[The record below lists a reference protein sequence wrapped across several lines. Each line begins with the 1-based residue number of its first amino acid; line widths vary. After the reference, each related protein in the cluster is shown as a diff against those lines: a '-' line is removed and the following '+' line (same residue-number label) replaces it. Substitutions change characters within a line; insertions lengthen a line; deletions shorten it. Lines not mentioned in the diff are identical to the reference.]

1 MTAASATLPKIRDEL
16 QLIPG
21 PPTRFGAPTYT
32 LYDPAGQRFF
42 RLGWLETEI
51 LSRWSLGDPQRIS
64 QAIQAETT
72 LAAPPDTVTLIA
84 NFLIANNLTAAA
96 TPAETEYLLKQK
108 KARRKSFLST
118 LMHNYLFLRI
128 PLWHPDGF
136 LSATAGL
143 VGWMFTKSFAVFV
156 LFFAALGLYLVTR
169 EWSLFRDSMS
179 SLFTLQGGI
188 LAALA
193 LGLSKTVHELG
204 HAYAAKLYGLR
215 VPSMGIALM
224 CFAPVL
230 WTDTTEAWKLRDRRS
245 RLAIGAAGVLT
256 ELMLATAASLAW
268 PLLPPGPL
276 KTAVFMLAGSIWI
289 LTLMVNINP
298 CMRYD
303 GYYLLSDYWDIP
315 TLQPRSFA
323 LAKWFLREQLFG
335 LGLPPPEPFPRFDRM
350 KLVAY
355 AFVTWLY
362 RFFLFLGIAFL
373 VYHIFFKALGIIL
386 MLVELTFFIALPIL
400 KELAHW
406 FTIRDKM
413 RLNFRFLL
421 TTAAFAGLVYF
432 LAVPWHD
439 KIGGAA
445 ILTPERRAAFYSPQG
460 GIVEDVSVH
469 NDDLVEPGQS
479 LFRLRSPDLESR
491 IEIAKRKVA
500 AQRLKLS
507 LASLDQGLRI
517 EAAADWDQLERLAE
531 DLAGLLRERE
541 ELEIKAPF
549 SGRIVDMPE
558 WLTPGGWIQAKEPLS
573 ALAGGRHLVQV
584 YVPEYDLDRLAVGSV
599 GRFYPREKGQE
610 PVHLRIE
617 TIENQATR
625 EIQPP
630 ELASLYGGPL
640 GAVKNAASGRL
651 ETEHAVYRVTC
662 GVVGEGASAQ
672 LLVGHAA
679 LDGAPRSVLTEVWR
693 KFMTILVR
701 ESGW

>member
-1 MTAASATLPKIRDEL
+1 MTAQPATLPRIRDEL

-32 LYDPAGQRFF
+32 LYDPTGQRFF
-42 RLGWLETEI
+42 RLGWMETEI
-51 LSRWSLGDPQRIS
+51 LSRWSLGEAERIS
-64 QAIQAETT
+64 EAIRKETT
-72 LAAPPDTVTLIA
+72 LAVQPDTVKLIA

-96 TPAETEYLLKQK
+96 TPAETDYLLKQK
-108 KARRKSFLST
+108 RNRRKSFLST

-128 PLWHPDGF
+128 PLCHPDGF
-136 LSATAGL
+136 LSATLGL
-143 VGWMFTKSFAVFV
+143 VKWMFTKSFAVLV
-156 LFFAALGLYLVTR
+156 LLFAALGFYLVAR
-169 EWSLFRDSMS
+169 EWSRFGDSLS

-188 LAALA
+188 MAALA

-204 HAYAAKLYGLR
+204 HAYAAKRYGLR
-215 VPSMGIALM
+215 VPAMGIALM

-230 WTDTTEAWKLRDRRS
+230 WTDTTEAWKLRSRKE
-245 RLAIGAAGVLT
+245 RLAIGASGVLA
-256 ELMLATAASLAW
+256 ELMLATAASLWW

-289 LTLMVNINP
+289 LTLVVNINP

-315 TLQPRSFA
+315 SLQPRSFA

-335 LGLPPPEPFPRFDRM
+335 LGLPAPEPFPRFDRL
-350 KLVAY
+350 KLIVY

-386 MLVELTFFIALPIL
+386 MLVELAFFIALPIL
-400 KELAHW
+400 KEIAHW

-413 RLNFRFLL
+413 RPNFRLFLTL
-421 TTAAFAGLVYF
+421 SLFAGLIYF
-432 LAVPWHD
+432 LVAPWHA
-439 KIGGAA
+439 KVGGAA
-445 ILTPERRAAFYSPQG
+445 LLTPERRAAFYAPQG
-460 GIVEDVSVH
+460 GVIEDVSAH
-469 NDDLVEPGQS
+469 NDALVEPDQV
-479 LFRLRSPDLESR
+479 LFRLRSPDLDSR
-491 IEIAKRKVA
+491 IEIAKRTVA

-541 ELEIKAPF
+541 ELIIKAPF
-549 SGRIVDMPE
+549 AGRIVDMPE
-558 WLTPGGWIQAKEPLS
+558 WLVPGSWIEAKEPLS
-573 ALAGGRHLVQV
+573 ALAGGRHMVQV
-584 YVPEYDLDRLAVGSV
+584 YVPEYDLPRLAVGSG
-599 GRFYPREKGQE
+599 GRFYPREKGQG
-610 PVHLRIE
+610 PVRIRVE
-617 TIENQATR
+617 SIENQATR
-625 EIQPP
+625 EIAQP

-640 GAVKNAASGRL
+640 GAVKNAGPGRL
-651 ETEHAVYRVTC
+651 EAEHAVYRVNC

-672 LLVGHAA
+672 LLVGEAA
-679 LDGAPRSVLTEVWR
+679 LEAEPRSVFTEVWR
-693 KFMTILVR
+693 KLLTILVR